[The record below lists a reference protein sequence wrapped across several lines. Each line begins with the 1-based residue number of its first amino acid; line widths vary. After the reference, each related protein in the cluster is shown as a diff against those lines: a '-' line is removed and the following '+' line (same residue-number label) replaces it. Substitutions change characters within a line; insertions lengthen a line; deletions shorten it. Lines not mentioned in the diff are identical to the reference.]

1 MPGDL
6 GPDKALLQPGEGYF
20 LQGYQHWE
28 GHTESHGKGWG
39 FGGYWLLQ
47 RSSGSQDSGLR
58 LLKLGR
64 GHKQLRARSSKSL

>member
-28 GHTESHGKGWG
+28 GHTESHGRAGVLGVTGCFRGQAEARTLASDSLSWG
-39 FGGYWLLQ
+39 GDT
-47 RSSGSQDSGLR
+47 SS
-58 LLKLGR
+58 
-64 GHKQLRARSSKSL
+64 